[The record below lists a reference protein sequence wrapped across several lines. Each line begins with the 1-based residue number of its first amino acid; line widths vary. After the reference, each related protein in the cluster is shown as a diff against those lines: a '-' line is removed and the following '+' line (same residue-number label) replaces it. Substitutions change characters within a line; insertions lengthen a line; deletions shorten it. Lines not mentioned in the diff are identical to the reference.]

1 MHIDISYK
9 KKCEALSVIL
19 LSYVDYIELF
29 HRKIRKTF
37 HVVIGYI

>member
-1 MHIDISYK
+1 MHIDISYKK

-19 LSYVDYIELF
+19 LSYVF
-29 HRKIRKTF
+29 RRKIRKTF